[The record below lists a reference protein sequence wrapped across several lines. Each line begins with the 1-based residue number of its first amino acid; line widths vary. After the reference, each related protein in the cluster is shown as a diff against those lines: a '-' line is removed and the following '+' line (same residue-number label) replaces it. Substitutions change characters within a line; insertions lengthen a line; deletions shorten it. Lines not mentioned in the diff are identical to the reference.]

1 MTFNLLCEQYK
12 LKEAHEGYWL
22 LKDFFEHRIKGE
34 AFTDEEI
41 ASDFTA
47 MEIASMLLLLRG
59 KIKFKIEADH
69 GCSITITDK
78 RMIESLV
85 GYLNMELN
93 KRVNKRG
100 NIVEEKGGD
109 KKCLG
114 PHLILNKGYGGGGT
128 GRAYLIP
135 YPLGCAP
142 QKEGFSD
149 KELEAIIHYEAQ
161 LKESICFFAGN
172 ANTRNPEI
180 GKMSSWIISLLPNDW
195 TRTDRNCFVFDYLS
209 YSGFLDFKGDVWK
222 MKFIGKGDRKN
233 KCTQVKDW
241 INSYVRSTSI

>member
-1 MTFNLLCEQYK
+1 MVETDSEGNVVKPKYSLISTHSARRSGITNLYKSRLFNTRQLMSISGHKTESSFYLYISESADELADEIAAIMANAKKESNEELFNLLCEQYK

-100 NIVEEKGGD
+100 NIVEV
-109 KKCLG
+109 LV
-114 PHLILNKGYGGGGT
+114 HT
-128 GRAYLIP
+128 
-135 YPLGCAP
+135 
-142 QKEGFSD
+142 
-149 KELEAIIHYEAQ
+149 
-161 LKESICFFAGN
+161 
-172 ANTRNPEI
+172 
-180 GKMSSWIISLLPNDW
+180 
-195 TRTDRNCFVFDYLS
+195 
-209 YSGFLDFKGDVWK
+209 
-222 MKFIGKGDRKN
+222 
-233 KCTQVKDW
+233 
-241 INSYVRSTSI
+241 